1 MQAAIICTVR
11 HALSLKRLLSLPAR
25 TSERLWEHSCCVSPA
40 CIVVGA
46 VTVTPAENFVSPLS
60 ASSPPRKHSK
70 KKKKSVSP
78 HDSLA
83 VHPDR
88 SERSPTLPSFSGLC
102 VRQIENEQQSTVGE
116 VSQRLKVMAPARRPA
131 GPDNAVP
138 SLPGSDSWLSEKI
151 PTKKNPK
158 LVPARL
164 GAVKLHFRCC
174 RNILDVGLVTRL

>member
-1 MQAAIICTVR
+1 M
-11 HALSLKRLLSLPAR
+11 
-25 TSERLWEHSCCVSPA
+25 
-40 CIVVGA
+40 
-46 VTVTPAENFVSPLS
+46 SPLS
-60 ASSPPRKHSK
+60 PSPLLRVSIKK

-88 SERSPTLPSFSGLC
+88 SERSPTLPSSSGLC

-116 VSQRLKVMAPARRPA
+116 VSQRLKVMALARRPA

-138 SLPGSDSWLSEKI
+138 SLPGSDSWLIEKKQ
-151 PTKKNPK
+151 TTKKKNPK

-174 RNILDVGLVTRL
+174 RNILDVGVESRAFDFV